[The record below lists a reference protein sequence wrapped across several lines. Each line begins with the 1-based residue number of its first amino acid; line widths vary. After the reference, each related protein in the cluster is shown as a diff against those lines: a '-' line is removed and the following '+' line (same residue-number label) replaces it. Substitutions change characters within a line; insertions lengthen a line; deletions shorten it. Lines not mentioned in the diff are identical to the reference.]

1 MQQQATTSEDDENDE
16 DDVASCDESDEAV
29 ARGDVGAPAP
39 AEVGAATA
47 CANRRS
53 LLREQYLFE
62 CGCER
67 CLADSA

>member
-1 MQQQATTSEDDENDE
+1 MQQQVSEDDEKDE
-16 DDVASCDESDEAV
+16 DDDGDESDEAV